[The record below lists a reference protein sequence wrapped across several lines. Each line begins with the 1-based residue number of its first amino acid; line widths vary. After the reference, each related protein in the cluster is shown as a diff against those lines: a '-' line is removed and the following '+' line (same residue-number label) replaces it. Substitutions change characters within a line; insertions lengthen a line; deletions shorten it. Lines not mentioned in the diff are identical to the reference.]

1 MKGRGREEAF
11 DTPRLCKQWDTWTR
25 PRERERAAGQL
36 SAVSSAWENARAG
49 PGRRG
54 IFSMTHPPWSG
65 DQSRNQ
71 FIITGEKVF
80 ELR

>member
-1 MKGRGREEAF
+1 MTLPDFANSATRGHA
-11 DTPRLCKQWDTWTR
+11 P
-25 PRERERAAGQL
+25 ERERAAGQL
-36 SAVSSAWENARAG
+36 SAVSSAWENVRAG

-65 DQSRNQ
+65 DQSRNR
-71 FIITGEKVF
+71 FITTGEKVF